1 MQATRKTATAAGRDI
16 YATVTNQIVAALEAG
31 TRPWVRPWT
40 ATAPEGIGRPL
51 RSTGEPY
58 RGINVLLLW
67 SAALEHGYSSRRWYT
82 FNQAK
87 AMGANVRRGEHG
99 SMVVYAGRIEN
110 ADADDDEEQAS
121 TPRRA
126 GASFLRAYTVFNAD
140 QLDGLTLDPA
150 APAPALVDLDA
161 GAEAYVAATGAVIRH
176 GGSRAYY
183 APGPDMIQLP
193 APSAFRSAADYHATQ
208 AHELVHWT
216 GHPARLQR
224 EFGQRFGDDAYAVE
238 ELVAELGAAF
248 LCADLGIAAE
258 PREDHAAYIANWLSV
273 LKSDRKAVF
282 TAATQAQKAVDYL
295 AALQHQAEPVDA

>member
-40 ATAPEGIGRPL
+40 STAPEGIGRPL

-161 GAEAYVAATGAVIRH
+161 GAEAY
-176 GGSRAYY
+176 
-183 APGPDMIQLP
+183 P
-193 APSAFRSAADYHATQ
+193 ACF
-208 AHELVHWT
+208 
-216 GHPARLQR
+216 
-224 EFGQRFGDDAYAVE
+224 
-238 ELVAELGAAF
+238 
-248 LCADLGIAAE
+248 I
-258 PREDHAAYIANWLSV
+258 
-273 LKSDRKAVF
+273 SDR
-282 TAATQAQKAVDYL
+282 TG
-295 AALQHQAEPVDA
+295 

>member
-1 MQATRKTATAAGRDI
+1 MQTTRKTTTATGRDI

-31 TRPWVRPWT
+31 SRPWVRPWT
-40 ATAPEGIGRPL
+40 VTTPQGIGRPL

-58 RGINVLLLW
+58 RGINVVLLW
-67 SAALEHGYSSRRWYT
+67 AAALEHGYSSRQWFT

-87 AMGANVRRGEHG
+87 AAGANVRRGEHG
-99 SMVVYAGRIEN
+99 AIVVYAGRIEA

-121 TPRRA
+121 PPRRA

-140 QLDGLTLDPA
+140 QLEGLPADPVQPM
-150 APAPALVDLDA
+150 PAPVELDHQ
-161 GAEAYVAATGAVIRH
+161 AEAYVAATGAVIRH

-183 APGPDMIQLP
+183 APGPDIIQLP
-193 APSAFRSAADYHATQ
+193 APAAFRSATDYHATQ
-208 AHELVHWT
+208 AHELIHWT

-273 LKSDRKAVF
+273 LKSDRRAVF